1 MKLYRTL
8 MADAEQPQADTK
20 RIPHPVVVLAIC
32 SSIDLTHKNPD
43 IKRIAL
49 RNLLLTYLLIRI

>member
-8 MADAEQPQADTK
+8 MADAEQSQADTK

-32 SSIDLTHKNPD
+32 SSIDFTRKNPD

-49 RNLLLTYLLIRI
+49 RNPLLTYLLIRI